1 MDFNKQLQTFKDNYN
16 YIKNIIKGS
25 VKKELIKTGS
35 GGSNNIIV
43 LSNDF
48 IIKVIPNIRNNLLKK
63 KPNNDYL
70 EADIYKK
77 LTDEFIKTN
86 KTPHIV
92 GIFKRYLI
100 EDIKFILPNKC
111 LTFDERLLLPINK
124 INNSIEKLCFL
135 KEGYDKKI
143 VEKKASILI
152 LENCNKTISNELVKL
167 LEKKIKLNDKIKL
180 FNDFILRIIFQFMFT
195 LSLIQSKY
203 PDFIHNDMFL
213 RNILAVNEVLN
224 ETNDYV
230 QYNLNNKSYYLPAN
244 GIYIKINDF
253 GYTLNILKKNSTIEN
268 EIKNSI
274 RDSFEIKNNKRDVYT
289 FLLDLYNGANVGG
302 QSIMSIVSNLSK
314 NKNTFI
320 KNLRKVIGKFIN
332 YKIIDK
338 INNINPGLLDWE
350 WNISQSKLLMDSIK
364 KPLDYFKKNLFNDY
378 TKLPPDSRII
388 KIFN

>member
-1 MDFNKQLQTFKDNYN
+1 
-16 YIKNIIKGS
+16 
-25 VKKELIKTGS
+25 
-35 GGSNNIIV
+35 
-43 LSNDF
+43 
-48 IIKVIPNIRNNLLKK
+48 
-63 KPNNDYL
+63 
-70 EADIYKK
+70 
-77 LTDEFIKTN
+77 
-86 KTPHIV
+86 
-92 GIFKRYLI
+92 
-100 EDIKFILPNKC
+100 
-111 LTFDERLLLPINK
+111 
-124 INNSIEKLCFL
+124 
-135 KEGYDKKI
+135 
-143 VEKKASILI
+143 
-152 LENCNKTISNELVKL
+152 
-167 LEKKIKLNDKIKL
+167 
-180 FNDFILRIIFQFMFT
+180 MFT